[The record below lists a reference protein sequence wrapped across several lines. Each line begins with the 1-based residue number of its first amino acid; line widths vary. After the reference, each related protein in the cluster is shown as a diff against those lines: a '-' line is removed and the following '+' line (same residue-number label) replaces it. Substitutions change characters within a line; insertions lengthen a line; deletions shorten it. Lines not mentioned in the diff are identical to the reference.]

1 MESIDRLTPVAVKE
15 TAKQEAFALIREGYV
30 QASQVLKCPHCS
42 TRFLLLLDP
51 QDRAAIEHSE
61 AEERAVD
68 YFRTMI
74 AAQHLTSHPLDRLL
88 MPYRICQE

>member
-1 MESIDRLTPVAVKE
+1 VESAERLTPVAVNE
-15 TAKQEAFALIREGYV
+15 TAKEEAFALIKEGYV
-30 QASQVLKCPHCS
+30 QARKLLKCPHCS

-51 QDRAAIEHSE
+51 QDRAVIEHSE

-74 AAQHLTSHPLDRLL
+74 AAQHLTSHAIDRLA
-88 MPYRICQE
+88 MPKQNCCD